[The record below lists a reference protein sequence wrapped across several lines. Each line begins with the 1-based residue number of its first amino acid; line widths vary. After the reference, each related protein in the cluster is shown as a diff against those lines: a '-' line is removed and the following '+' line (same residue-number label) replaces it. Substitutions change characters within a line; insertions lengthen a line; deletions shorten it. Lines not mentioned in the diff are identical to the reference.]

1 VSCAG
6 SARPVAVAPSG
17 LSPLPRLV
25 TDPPAACDKPWTL
38 GVIGGDA
45 RIVLTCANDVQRQ
58 PLDQSGPLA
67 RALAPGLDPSRD
79 RVCACAAKLHAPPF
93 VDLVF
98 TAKPEQG
105 LVTVRG
111 NADEDVDPEL
121 GAAFV
126 GCVGTVTASFAP
138 IQSGACP
145 GGHAIAIYP
154 VRLELEP

>member
-1 VSCAG
+1 
-6 SARPVAVAPSG
+6 
-17 LSPLPRLV
+17 LPRLV